1 MCEERKGPCRVV
13 TRLFGSVVAL
23 LAGECLVLILYM
35 TPLDFIQIDKRG
47 GMRRSRDGEIERRQ

>member
-1 MCEERKGPCRVV
+1 MCGEMKDPCRVV

-23 LAGECLVLILYM
+23 LVGECPVLILYM

-47 GMRRSRDGEIERRQ
+47 GMRRSRDGEI